1 MYLGTTC
8 RTVCPGPTNCVY
20 CVLSVQSMVSYVHR
34 IGRTGRAGKAGE
46 AITLYT
52 EQDMVRPD
60 KSRCSGPAM
69 WIFIRIP
76 TAPPPP
82 TSHTH
87 AFTHYTWSSPRWT
100 HHVLVESTPHAANG
114 SHFVRV
120 TCCTYC
126 LCGCI

>member
-1 MYLGTTC
+1 MSVLGTTC
-8 RTVCPGPTNCVY
+8 RMVCPGPANCVY

-69 WIFIRIP
+69 WIR
-76 TAPPPP
+76 
-82 TSHTH
+82 
-87 AFTHYTWSSPRWT
+87 R
-100 HHVLVESTPHAANG
+100 VGSTTCLPKALHMQQ
-114 SHFVRV
+114 RV
-120 TCCTYC
+120 AT
-126 LCGCI
+126 L